1 MRLCFPCR
9 LPAKSTIVAQGMPCK
24 NLYVIDKGEVR
35 VLWRDGVGGPM
46 YELATLY
53 RGEMLGVLVEDELSE
68 FTLQTTKATELYSIS
83 CIDFHQQAN
92 RWPEVLENTRAMM
105 SAKRDG
111 WRKRADAKRQTEPLK
126 LQGPTGSDTP
136 GGAAPPIAL
145 RTLVRNGARTRRYSV
160 GNLPSHKRLLD
171 TIDRPQSLARLAKPA
186 PAMPGG
192 IASLTISPEALA
204 DADSARSAPP
214 LRRPRAAT
222 NPDVLA
228 NALQPPT
235 SWGAPGPLKLGQL
248 RHELAVQPVGFS

>member
-1 MRLCFPCR
+1 
-9 LPAKSTIVAQGMPCK
+9 
-24 NLYVIDKGEVR
+24 
-35 VLWRDGVGGPM
+35 
-46 YELATLY
+46 
-53 RGEMLGVLVEDELSE
+53 
-68 FTLQTTKATELYSIS
+68 
-83 CIDFHQQAN
+83 
-92 RWPEVLENTRAMM
+92 M

-136 GGAAPPIAL
+136 GGAAPPIVL
-145 RTLVRNGARTRRYSV
+145 RTLARNGARTRRYSV

-214 LRRPRAAT
+214 LRRPRALQDPSPAQLPPRPRPPSSSSSSSTTMAT
-222 NPDVLA
+222 TPLSGSSG
-228 NALQPPT
+228 PP
-235 SWGAPGPLKLGQL
+235 
-248 RHELAVQPVGFS
+248 R